1 MEEKQRVN
9 GDLRRLILDTT
20 RHLLVTEGYNSLSM
34 RKIARAIGYSATSI
48 YLHFESKDALVH
60 ALIEEGMAQKYEAL
74 RSIVEAHPEDVIARL
89 KALCRGY
96 IAFGID
102 NPEYYEIMYM
112 LHPEQ
117 MARFPAEKY
126 RRARRNLE
134 VIVETLRE
142 GAERKL
148 LRVEDP
154 LVAASAIWAALHGA
168 VSLLFS
174 RRMDVRIDREA
185 FIDTVIAQ
193 TLRSYIVAPEGA
205 DAGLSTA

>member
-1 MEEKQRVN
+1 MN
-9 GDLRRLILDTT
+9 GDLRRQILDTA

-60 ALIEEGMAQKYEAL
+60 TLIEEGMAQKYEKL
-74 RSIVEAHPEDVIARL
+74 RAIVEAYPEDLIGRL
-89 KALCRGY
+89 EALCRGY
-96 IAFGID
+96 IAFGIE

-112 LHPEQ
+112 LHPVQ

-134 VIVETLRE
+134 VIVQTLQK
-142 GAERKL
+142 GAEQNL
-148 LRVEDP
+148 LYVEDP

-174 RRMDVRIDREA
+174 RRMDVRIDRQT
-185 FIDTVIAQ
+185 FIDALIAQ
-193 TLRSYIVAPEGA
+193 TLRSYVAAPERHT
-205 DAGLSTA
+205 AGVSS